1 VVQTPPRNWSEQ
13 DVPDGFFVGS
23 SVGMLLLLDILWQVA
38 PTRSIVLLLGESGTG
53 KEMVAR
59 LVHHWSKARNGPFV
73 VIHCAAIPEHLMES
87 ELFGY
92 VKGAFSGAT
101 KDKVGLLELAN
112 GGTLLLDEI
121 GDTPP
126 SLQVKILRFIEDG
139 EIRRL
144 GCTKTRK
151 VKVRIIAA
159 TNKDL
164 PAMMARGEFR
174 EDLYYRLEVFPLR
187 VPPLR
192 ERQVDL
198 PELATFLLQK
208 WARREGRES
217 APELAP
223 DAESLVSSQNWPGNI
238 RQVENFLERA
248 AVLADGSTLTEEDV
262 QRALGLNIGGMVVR
276 LAAGP
281 ASVVDPSTPRPS
293 CSSSDCTR
301 DEEVVVGV
309 KEDAVACPGAVD
321 EDEYASPEA
330 KEQAAIR
337 IARRVGAV
345 TTQAL
350 HETTGAS
357 SNTASKIL
365 SRMAKNGLLAKRG
378 GGRGAHYVVP
388 G

>member
-1 VVQTPPRNWSEQ
+1 
-13 DVPDGFFVGS
+13 
-23 SVGMLLLLDILWQVA
+23 MLLLLDILWQVA